1 MKQEPLT
8 EPYQRRQLADLP
20 PSGVAYD
27 EVLDGRELRHHWQ
40 FLDGTFTATDSRSPE
55 ALNRTVQQILDESA
69 VTYLED
75 GAQRPWR
82 LDGLPYVLD
91 PNEWPTLTR
100 GLEQRARL
108 LNAVVADLYGPQTLL
123 HRGLPLGLAFANPDY
138 LLPACGYSA
147 PEAVFLHLLAFDL
160 GRSPDGQWRV
170 LSSRSEAPSG
180 LGYTLENRLIMARS
194 VPELFESG
202 GIARIAQFFRAHSE
216 YLHELGETTG
226 RSDGLS
232 VILSGGPGQESYF
245 EHTFLGRYLGYP
257 VVEGADL
264 TVRDGE
270 VFLKTL
276 EGLKPVSLI
285 VRQVESSD
293 CDPLELRAHS
303 LQGVPGLLR
312 AASTGRVAVAN
323 AIGSGLVENEAFASF
338 LPSLCKQMLSEP
350 LELPD
355 LTTWWCGQPAELEHV
370 LANRGELV
378 LRNAFHRK
386 PLLASSVGAYMA
398 SDILPT
404 GNASIPAKIS
414 RLPYQFVGRER
425 IELSTVPYWTGADGW
440 ARAPMTLRLYVGAT
454 GDGYKVLPGGL
465 ARLATPEGDISK
477 DVWIPAAGAEWPATP
492 PARAVATRRSDRDL
506 SSRTGDDLFWLGRYL
521 ERTEGAVRLYRAL
534 FSYAGGEGA
543 ASGSPV
549 ELGQL
554 TRLLTTMDYLSP
566 ARARRA
572 AAAGRGAF
580 DQELWQILFDPE
592 SEDGLANVLGNVRRT
607 AEHVRER
614 LSRDAWRLFEGLSAI
629 PELRWRV
636 HSIADALRLLDQ
648 LIEKLSAVNGQV
660 HENMT
665 RGYGWRLLD
674 MGRRLERCTYIV
686 RVVKDLCTREPQQ
699 IGALNLL
706 LDVCDSGL
714 THRFRYQTSPTL
726 ATVLDLLLVDDTNP
740 RSVAYQ
746 IGMLR
751 EHMATMPLE
760 QRDGS
765 LSESGRILLAAQS
778 ELALADT
785 VKLAEVISRKGLRTH
800 LNRLLGRLEESM
812 NGLHEVVTRT
822 YFDHTIS
829 HWQ

>member
-1 MKQEPLT
+1 MNQEHLT
-8 EPYQRRQLADLP
+8 RENDGRLLADLP
-20 PSGVAYD
+20 SSAVAYD
-27 EVLDGRELRHHWQ
+27 ELLDGRKLRDHWR
-40 FLDGTFTATDSRSPE
+40 FLEGTLAATGSRSPE

-69 VTYLED
+69 VTYLAD

-82 LDGLPYVLD
+82 LDGLPYVME
-91 PNEWPTLTR
+91 PKEWRALTR

-108 LNAVVADLYGPQTLL
+108 LNAIVADLYGAQTLL
-123 HRGLPLGLAFANPDY
+123 HQGLPLALAFANPDY
-138 LLPACGYSA
+138 LLPAQGYCA
-147 PEAVFLHLLAFDL
+147 PRAVFLNLLAFDL

-170 LSSRSEAPSG
+170 LSGRTEAPSG

-194 VPELFESG
+194 VPELFEAG
-202 GIARIAQFFRAHSE
+202 NVARVAQFFRAHSE

-232 VILSGGPGQESYF
+232 VILSGGPDQEGYF

-270 VFLKTL
+270 VFLRTL
-276 EGLKPVSLI
+276 EGLKAVSLI
-285 VRQVESSD
+285 VRQVESSN
-293 CDPLELRAHS
+293 CDPLELRVHS
-303 LQGVPGLLR
+303 MQGVPGLLR
-312 AASTGRVAVAN
+312 AAGTGHVAVAN
-323 AIGSGLVENEAFASF
+323 AIGSGVVENEAFASF
-338 LPSLCKQMLSEP
+338 LPWLCEQLLGESLQ
-350 LELPD
+350 LPD
-355 LTTWWCGQPAELEHV
+355 LATWWCGQDNELEHV
-370 LANRGELV
+370 LAHQEELV
-378 LRNAFHRK
+378 LRNAFNRK

-398 SDILPT
+398 SDIVAGEGGSLRAT
-404 GNASIPAKIS
+404 MSQM
-414 RLPYQFVGRER
+414 PYRYVGRER
-425 IELSTVPYWTGADGW
+425 IELSTVPYWAGASGW

-454 GDGYKVLPGGL
+454 SDGYKVLPGGL

-477 DVWIPAAGAEWPATP
+477 DVWIPAAGAEWPAAP
-492 PARAVATRRSDRDL
+492 PARAVPTRRSDRDL

-543 ASGSPV
+543 AGAPPV

-554 TRLLTTMDYLSP
+554 TGLLTTMDYLSP

-580 DQELWQILFDPE
+580 EQELWQILFDPE
-592 SEDGLANVLGNVRRT
+592 SEDGLATVLGNVRRT
-607 AEHVRER
+607 AEDVRER

-674 MGRRLERCTYIV
+674 MGRRLERCTYVI
-686 RVVKDLCTREPQQ
+686 RVVKDLCTRQSQQ
-699 IGALNLL
+699 VGVLNLL
-706 LDVCDSGL
+706 LDVCDSSI
-714 THRFRYQTSPTL
+714 THRARYQASPTL

-740 RSVAYQ
+740 RSAAYQ

-785 VKLAEVISRKGLRTH
+785 VKLAEVISKKGLRTH
-800 LNRLLGRLEESM
+800 LNRLLGRLEAAM
-812 NGLHEVVTRT
+812 DDLHEVVTRT

-829 HWQ
+829 HRH

>member
-1 MKQEPLT
+1 MNQEPLKAPNKNGLVS
-8 EPYQRRQLADLP
+8 ELP
-20 PSGVAYD
+20 PSGNAYD
-27 EVLDGRELRHHWQ
+27 ELLDGREMRDHWR
-40 FLDGTFTATDSRSPE
+40 FLDSAFTAKGSRSPQ
-55 ALNRTVQQILDESA
+55 ALNQTVQQILDESA
-69 VTYLED
+69 VTYLAD
-75 GAQRPWR
+75 GARRPWR

-91 PNEWPTLTR
+91 PQEWLTLTR

-108 LNAVVADLYGPQTLL
+108 LNAVTADLYGPQSLL
-123 HRGLPLGLAFANPDY
+123 HRGLPLGLAFANPDF
-138 LLPACGYSA
+138 LLPACGYAA
-147 PEAVFLHLLAFDL
+147 PDAIFLHLLAFDL

-170 LSSRSEAPSG
+170 LSSRTEAPSG
-180 LGYTLENRLIMARS
+180 LGYTLENRLILARS

-202 GIARIAQFFRAHSE
+202 NIARIAQFFRAHSD
-216 YLHELGETTG
+216 YLHELGEITG

-232 VILSGGPGQESYF
+232 VILSGGPDQESYF

-264 TVRDGE
+264 TVRDGD
-270 VFLKTL
+270 VYLKTL
-276 EGLKPVSLI
+276 EGLKLVSLI
-285 VRQVESSD
+285 VRQVQSSD
-293 CDPLELRAHS
+293 CDPLELRVHS
-303 LQGVPGLLR
+303 LQGAPGLLR

-338 LPSLCKQMLSEP
+338 LPWLCEQILSEP

-355 LTTWWCGQPAELEHV
+355 LATWWCGQQDALEHV
-370 LANRGELV
+370 LANREDLV

-386 PLLASSVGAYMA
+386 PLLAGSVSAFMSSDVREDGD
-398 SDILPT
+398 SSLP
-404 GNASIPAKIS
+404 AAFS
-414 RLPYQFVGRER
+414 RLPYRFVGREP
-425 IELSTVPYWTGADGW
+425 IELSTVPYWSGSDRW

-454 GDGYKVLPGGL
+454 RDGYKVLPGGL

-477 DVWIPAAGAEWPATP
+477 DVWIPAAEAEWPAAP
-492 PARAVATRRSDRDL
+492 PARATATRRSDRDL

-521 ERTEGAVRLYRAL
+521 ERTEGAVRLYRAF
-534 FSYAGGEGA
+534 FSHAGGEGA
-543 ASGSPV
+543 AGGPPV

-554 TRLLTTMDYLSP
+554 TRLLTAMDYLSP
-566 ARARRA
+566 ARGRRA
-572 AAAGRGAF
+572 AATSRGAF
-580 DQELWQILFDPE
+580 EQELWQILFDPE
-592 SEDGLANVLGNVRRT
+592 SEDGLAKVLGNVRRT
-607 AEHVRER
+607 ADHVRER
-614 LSRDAWRLFEGLSAI
+614 LSRDAWRLFEGLSAV

-674 MGRRLERCTYIV
+674 MGRRLERSTYIV
-686 RVVKDLCTREPQQ
+686 QVVKDLCTREPQQ
-699 IGALNLL
+699 VGALSLL
-706 LDVCDSGL
+706 LDVCDSGI
-714 THRFRYQTSPTL
+714 THRARYQTSPTL

-746 IGMLR
+746 IGLLR

-760 QRDGS
+760 RRDGS

-785 VKLAEVISRKGLRTH
+785 AKLAEVISKKGLRTH
-800 LNRLLGRLEESM
+800 LSRLLDRLEDAM
-812 NGLHEVVTRT
+812 TALHDVVTRT

-829 HWQ
+829 HRQ